1 VTIAGRPSRSD
12 VALASGALTTQAA
25 SAART
30 ASRRRTRADNATGWA
45 FAGPSVL
52 IVLGLSL
59 IPMAWA
65 LWLSM
70 TNSDLVSSGQFIGL
84 ANYKALVRD
93 PLLKKAFVN
102 TMLLA
107 ALYLPTA
114 LAAGLVVAIML
125 NRRIRGIG
133 FYRTCFLVPFIAS
146 TAAEG
151 LLFAFIFDPDF
162 GVVNSIFEKV
172 GLPTQGFLT
181 DPSQA
186 LLVLAVVFFWTQFGF
201 NIVIYL
207 AALQD
212 IPQEVFEAA
221 AIDGARRWAIFHS
234 IILPTVRPVTVF
246 LLVWGIIDTFQFFDL
261 VFTTTKGGPLHSTI
275 TLVYYIWQLAFNFF
289 TAGYGA
295 AVAYVLFFA
304 SLFAIITGLIY
315 ARKRGMAL

>member
-1 VTIAGRPSRSD
+1 VTVAPPGSASDATLAPS
-12 VALASGALTTQAA
+12 ALSAQAA
-25 SAART
+25 TTART
-30 ASRRRTRADNATGWA
+30 ASRRRSRADNATGWA

-52 IVLGLSL
+52 IVLGLSF

-70 TNSDLVSSGQFIGL
+70 TNSDLVSSGHFIGL

-107 ALYLPTA
+107 ALYLPVG
-114 LAAGLVVAIML
+114 LVAGLVVAIML
-125 NRRIRGIG
+125 NRRIKGIG

-181 DPSQA
+181 DPSEA
-186 LLVLAVVFFWTQFGF
+186 LLVLAIVYFWTQFGF

-221 AIDGARRWAIFHS
+221 AIDGARRWAIFRS
-234 IILPTVRPVTVF
+234 IILPTVRPVTIF

-275 TLVYYIWQLAFNFF
+275 TLVYYVWQLAFNFF

-304 SLFAIITGLIY
+304 SLFAIIIGLVY
-315 ARKRGMAL
+315 ARRRGMAL

>member
-1 VTIAGRPSRSD
+1 M
-12 VALASGALTTQAA
+12 LATV
-25 SAART
+25 AARS
-30 ASRRRTRADNATGWA
+30 ASKRRTRADNAAGWA

-52 IVLGLSL
+52 IVLGLSF
-59 IPMAWA
+59 IPMVWA

-70 TNSDLVSSGQFIGL
+70 TNSDLVSGGHFIGL
-84 ANYKALVRD
+84 ANYKAMVHD

-102 TMLLA
+102 TLFLA
-107 ALYLPTA
+107 ALYLPTS
-114 LAAGLVVAIML
+114 LIAGLLVAITL
-125 NRRIRGIG
+125 NQKLKGIG
-133 FYRTCFLVPFIAS
+133 FYRTAFLVPFIAS
-146 TAAEG
+146 SAAEG

-162 GVVNSIFEKV
+162 GVVNSVFEKV
-172 GLPTQGFLT
+172 GLPPQGFLT
-181 DPSQA
+181 NPSQA
-186 LLVLAVVFFWTQFGF
+186 LLVLALVYFWTQFGF

-212 IPQEVFEAA
+212 IPPEVMEAA
-221 AIDGARRWAIFHS
+221 AIDGARRWATFRS

-246 LLVWGIIDTFQFFDL
+246 LMVWGIIDTFQFFDL

-275 TLVYYIWQLAFNFF
+275 TLVYYVWELAFNFF

-304 SLFAIITGLIY
+304 SLIAIIFGLLY